1 MTLTGFGI
9 YRINKIFSSMEM
21 DRDYS
26 EYLDGPDQLIPCNN
40 LINWE
45 PAGAVKIR
53 IDRLANYLNTK
64 ARI

>member
-1 MTLTGFGI
+1 
-9 YRINKIFSSMEM
+9 M

-26 EYLDGPDQLIPCNN
+26 EYLDGPDQVIPCNN

-53 IDRLANYLNTK
+53 IDRSANYLNTK